1 MPLCRFERKV
11 QVRHAATLYTITL
24 SLDILSKLIKLK
36 PMSMPTTYLISD
48 SSRLLRRAFDNRVR
62 ALGVTGPQARLLLVL
77 SVTEGENQGY
87 YADRLD
93 VEAIT
98 LCRMVD
104 RLEEAGMLER
114 RRDPAD
120 RRAWQVHL
128 TDRSRPMIDGLRAC
142 VEQLNDD
149 MQVGLSAAERTVLA
163 TALEQVRMNLGGN
176 PAPAYRTSANG

>member
-1 MPLCRFERKV
+1 MSEKCKS
-11 QVRHAATLYTITL
+11 AAPAKHYTITL
-24 SLDILSKLIKLK
+24 SLDILSLLIKSAG
-36 PMSMPTTYLISD
+36 MDMPTTYLISD

-62 ALGVTGPQARLLLVL
+62 TLGVTGPQARLLLVL

-87 YADRLD
+87 YAERLD
-93 VEAIT
+93 VEPIT

-104 RLEEAGMLER
+104 RMEEAGLLER

-128 TDRSRPMIDGLRAC
+128 TERSRPMIERLREC

-149 MQVGLSAAERTVLA
+149 MQAGLDANQRSLLA
-163 TALEQVRMNLGGN
+163 DALERVRMNLGGN